1 MAKKKKL
8 VTGSWSKDEI
18 RQLKKLFPNGKPQE
32 VADQLGRESKSVLN
46 KASRLGIRKSKK
58 YLKSRSRA

>member
-18 RQLKKLFPNGKPQE
+18 RKLKKLFPNGKTQE

-46 KASRLGIRKSKK
+46 KASRLGD
-58 YLKSRSRA
+58 

>member
-18 RQLKKLFPNGKPQE
+18 RQLKKLFPNGKTQE

-46 KASRLGIRKSKK
+46 KAHKMGIRKSKK